1 MCLNKARLT
10 PQEKR
15 INWTYQMPKA
25 ENPFWRFD
33 LCSRNGY
40 GITVS
45 HHILRQIWPEKV
57 ACDLNWTLASKIVF
71 NVNFYYFIKYLVS
84 RNPAVKMRSN
94 PYRTVFMAQY
104 LWHFVFLARPSFHC
118 NLLLLAKSWVKVI
131 WCFEFNVNGKK
142 MLVIMRR

>member
-1 MCLNKARLT
+1 
-10 PQEKR
+10 
-15 INWTYQMPKA
+15 MPKA

-84 RNPAVKMRSN
+84 RNPAVKWGRIHIGL
-94 PYRTVFMAQY
+94 Y
-104 LWHFVFLARPSFHC
+104 LWHSICGILYF
-118 NLLLLAKSWVKVI
+118 
-131 WCFEFNVNGKK
+131 
-142 MLVIMRR
+142 